1 MYEWEK
7 LRFRLYLE
15 LEVDVWFEM
24 HVKIYYKRYIEFVC
38 KRFEKFLIFS
48 IDFIFVCD
56 FWSVHTYGALGVRSK
71 ELWMTD
77 KSYSFTCIWSCRS
90 MFGLNWMLR
99 YIISHFYHLS
109 VSDLRSFWFS
119 ASILSAY
126 MTFHRLKY
134 VWGSGCERDRDI
146 HTYKSYSFASILS

>member
-1 MYEWEK
+1 
-7 LRFRLYLE
+7 
-15 LEVDVWFEM
+15 
-24 HVKIYYKRYIEFVC
+24 
-38 KRFEKFLIFS
+38 
-48 IDFIFVCD
+48 
-56 FWSVHTYGALGVRSK
+56 
-71 ELWMTD
+71 MTD

-109 VSDLRSFWFS
+109 VSETRSFWFS

-146 HTYKSYSFASILS
+146 HSYKSYSFASILSESSMFGLHCISRYTISHIYHLSMSETKSIRFSSLILSSHATFHQLRSMGYCVWGVKRYP

>member
-1 MYEWEK
+1 MTF
-7 LRFRLYLE
+7 LRICNLHIITILKWQNFPINSIPICLHMCL
-15 LEVDVWFEM
+15 L
-24 HVKIYYKRYIEFVC
+24 IE
-38 KRFEKFLIFS
+38 I
-48 IDFIFVCD
+48 
-56 FWSVHTYGALGVRSK
+56 YGALGVRSK

-109 VSDLRSFWFS
+109 VSETRSFWFS

-146 HTYKSYSFASILS
+146 HSYKSYSFASILS

>member
-1 MYEWEK
+1 M
-7 LRFRLYLE
+7 E
-15 LEVDVWFEM
+15 LEVDVWLELLY
-24 HVKIYYKRYIEFVC
+24 KIYCKSYIPFVC
-38 KRFEKFLIFS
+38 ERFENFLNFS
-48 IDFIFVCD
+48 IQFVFICA
-56 FWSVHTYGALGVRSK
+56 FWLIEIYGALGVKSK

-109 VSDLRSFWFS
+109 VSETRSFWFS

-134 VWGSGCERDRDI
+134 VWGSGREKDRDI
-146 HTYKSYSFASILS
+146 HSYKKL